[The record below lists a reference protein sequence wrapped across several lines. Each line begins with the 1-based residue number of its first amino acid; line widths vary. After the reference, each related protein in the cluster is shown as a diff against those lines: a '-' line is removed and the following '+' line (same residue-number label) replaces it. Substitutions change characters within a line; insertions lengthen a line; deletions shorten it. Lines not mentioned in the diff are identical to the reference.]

1 MSSRFDR
8 RIRKLEQEAEW
19 EASRVEC
26 RKPMDHKQFARVI
39 WYLIHNPRPN
49 DTEASIKERGR
60 LWLKIIDEQEL
71 TESEM
76 AWLKS
81 QD

>member
-1 MSSRFDR
+1 MSSTFDK

-19 EASRVEC
+19 EASRMES

-39 WYLIHNPRPN
+39 WYMIHNPRPN
-49 DTEASIKERGR
+49 DTPAIVKERER
-60 LWLKIIDEQEL
+60 LMIKIIDEQEL
-71 TESEM
+71 TEDEK